1 MKKIYLLNLLLLV
14 LTLTGGRLTTYAQG
28 IPKGFNYQAVARD
41 FNGRAIVNRNLIVE
55 ITIRSG
61 TATGPIAWQEGHS
74 VKTNEFGLFDLVI
87 GEGKSTGNGQYSSFA
102 KIPWGIATYF
112 IEVRVDFGNGLI
124 PMGTNRLLSV
134 PYALY
139 ADSVKSGFT
148 IPKYMNP
155 DSIKAIKLEVTK
167 FQLPTGALNGAVL
180 MSDNNGNASWKMAG
194 GDVIGAYNNL
204 NVIRIQGKNVTNA
217 APSNGQILKWNS
229 SANSWMLANDSA
241 GSSYTA
247 GAGINITGN
256 TISATNNQAIWNA
269 GQISGTNV
277 VTPLTPLNG
286 QILKWNSGN
295 SRWEAADETGTSY
308 TAGTG
313 IIITGTTISAD
324 NNTDLWNAA
333 QIRGRNVSTSAP
345 VTGQVLKWD
354 GTNWTPAADAGT
366 IYTSGS
372 GITISGTVIN
382 ADSNKH
388 IWNASKLYD
397 KPLPTTA
404 PNDKQ
409 MLRFDN
415 ASGEWKYVDEA
426 NYVYTAG
433 NGIDITSNVVSTKIS
448 ANSGLKFTSG
458 ELEINYGTGLNLSG
472 GVLSA
477 FNDSALWNAR
487 KLQGN
492 NVSTTA
498 PSSGQVLKWN
508 GTEWAPAAD
517 AGTTYTGGSG
527 ITISGTVINADSN
540 KHIWNASKLYDKPL
554 PTTAPNDKQML
565 RFDNASGEWKYVD
578 EANYVY
584 TAGNGIDITSNVVS
598 TKISANSGL
607 KFTSGEL
614 EINYGTGL
622 NLSGGVLSAF
632 NDSAL
637 WNARKL
643 QGNNVS
649 TTAPSSGQVLK
660 WNGTEWAPAADAGTT
675 YTGGSGITISGT
687 VINADSN
694 KHIWNASKLYDKPL
708 PTTAP
713 NDKQMLRFDNASGE
727 WKYVDEANYVY
738 TAGNGIDITSNVVS
752 TKISANSGLKFTSGE
767 LEINYGT
774 GLNLSGGVLSAFND
788 SALWNARKLQGNNV
802 STTAPSSGQVLKW
815 NGTEWAPATDNN
827 TAYTSGS
834 GITISGTVIN
844 ADSNRAIWNAN
855 KIQNI
860 TVSTITPGNNQVLV
874 YDSVNAR
881 WTPGTIANTGTT
893 TFVAGTGINISQSG
907 STITITNTG
916 DTDASDDITNTTAA
930 GGDLSG
936 TYPNPTVV
944 KIQGRNVASTAPSSG
959 QVLKWNGTSWTPAT
973 DTGTTYTGGSGITI
987 SGTVINA
994 DSNKHIWNASKLY
1007 DKPLPTTAPND
1018 KQMLR
1023 FDNASGEWKYVDE
1036 ANYVYTAG
1044 NGIDITSNVV
1054 SAKISANSGLKFTS
1068 GELEV
1073 NYGTGLT
1080 ISGGIL

>member
-14 LTLTGGRLTTYAQG
+14 LTLTGGRLTTNAQG

-256 TISATNNQAIWNA
+256 TISATNSQAIWNA

-366 IYTSGS
+366 LYTSGS

-517 AGTTYTGGSG
+517 
-527 ITISGTVINADSN
+527 
-540 KHIWNASKLYDKPL
+540 
-554 PTTAPNDKQML
+554 
-565 RFDNASGEWKYVD
+565 
-578 EANYVY
+578 
-584 TAGNGIDITSNVVS
+584 
-598 TKISANSGL
+598 
-607 KFTSGEL
+607 
-614 EINYGTGL
+614 
-622 NLSGGVLSAF
+622 
-632 NDSAL
+632 
-637 WNARKL
+637 
-643 QGNNVS
+643 
-649 TTAPSSGQVLK
+649 
-660 WNGTEWAPAADAGTT
+660 
-675 YTGGSGITISGT
+675 
-687 VINADSN
+687 
-694 KHIWNASKLYDKPL
+694 
-708 PTTAP
+708 
-713 NDKQMLRFDNASGE
+713 
-727 WKYVDEANYVY
+727 
-738 TAGNGIDITSNVVS
+738 
-752 TKISANSGLKFTSGE
+752 
-767 LEINYGT
+767 
-774 GLNLSGGVLSAFND
+774 
-788 SALWNARKLQGNNV
+788 
-802 STTAPSSGQVLKW
+802 
-815 NGTEWAPATDNN
+815 NN
-827 TAYTSGS
+827 TA
-834 GITISGTVIN
+834 
-844 ADSNRAIWNAN
+844 
-855 KIQNI
+855 
-860 TVSTITPGNNQVLV
+860 
-874 YDSVNAR
+874 
-881 WTPGTIANTGTT
+881 
-893 TFVAGTGINISQSG
+893 
-907 STITITNTG
+907 
-916 DTDASDDITNTTAA
+916 
-930 GGDLSG
+930 
-936 TYPNPTVV
+936 
-944 KIQGRNVASTAPSSG
+944 
-959 QVLKWNGTSWTPAT
+959 
-973 DTGTTYTGGSGITI
+973 
-987 SGTVINA
+987 
-994 DSNKHIWNASKLY
+994 
-1007 DKPLPTTAPND
+1007 
-1018 KQMLR
+1018 
-1023 FDNASGEWKYVDE
+1023 
-1036 ANYVYTAG
+1036 
-1044 NGIDITSNVV
+1044 
-1054 SAKISANSGLKFTS
+1054 
-1068 GELEV
+1068 
-1073 NYGTGLT
+1073 
-1080 ISGGIL
+1080 